1 MEMNKRKQTLGEE
14 ITNAILHG
22 IGVGLAVA
30 ALSVLVVLASRYGD
44 VWYVVGFAIY
54 GATLIILYL
63 ASTLYHS
70 FPEGK
75 VKRVF
80 HLFDHASIYLLIAG
94 TYTPITLIKLRGTV
108 GWTLFGLI
116 WGLAIIGI
124 IFKIFS
130 IGKCRILSTLL
141 YIAMGWLVVIALNP
155 LLAALNQTSIVF
167 LFVGGVL
174 YTLGTIF
181 YAWKGKK
188 YAHAVWHLF
197 VLAGSICHFFTML
210 FMLPA

>member
-14 ITNAILHG
+14 ITNAVSHG
-22 IGVGLAVA
+22 VGLGLAVA
-30 ALSVLVVLASRYGD
+30 ALAVLVVLASRYGD

-54 GATLIILYL
+54 GATLVILYL
-63 ASTLYHS
+63 SSTLYHS

-80 HLFDHASIYLLIAG
+80 RLFDHASIFLLIAG

-108 GWTLFGLI
+108 GWSLFGLI

-124 IFKIFS
+124 IFKIFF
-130 IGKCRILSTLL
+130 IDKYRILSTLL
-141 YIAMGWLVVIALNP
+141 YIAMGWLVVVALKPLLEALNH
-155 LLAALNQTSIVF
+155 TSILF
-167 LFVGGVL
+167 LLIGGAL

>member
-1 MEMNKRKQTLGEE
+1 MNKRKQTLGEE
-14 ITNAILHG
+14 ITNAVSHG
-22 IGVGLAVA
+22 VGLGLAVA
-30 ALSVLVVLASRYGD
+30 ALAVLVVLASRYGD

-54 GATLIILYL
+54 GATLVILYL
-63 ASTLYHS
+63 SSTLYHS

-80 HLFDHASIYLLIAG
+80 RLFDHASIFLLIAG

-108 GWTLFGLI
+108 GWSLFGLI

-124 IFKIFS
+124 IFKIFF
-130 IGKCRILSTLL
+130 IDKYRILSTLL
-141 YIAMGWLVVIALNP
+141 YIAMGWLVVVALKPLLEALNH
-155 LLAALNQTSIVF
+155 TSILF
-167 LFVGGVL
+167 LLIGGAL